1 MVDNPNK
8 YSEMGTGGS
17 LGDIR
22 DDDDF
27 PHAGII
33 KALSDGLGQNYAISG
48 FTATN
53 ISATSVDIAAGKI
66 MRDGKIVDVAGATLT
81 IAAGSGSTGNTYSI
95 LVAPASGGV
104 TRIQGT
110 VKNKTPNVPAGNTII
125 GVLVHTGSN
134 PMQLQYLTVDKS
146 ENHLSIARDNSGTY
160 TEGLTIKS
168 NAGDIE
174 IEALEQDKDIIIKGN
189 DGGVSTTVATF
200 DMSEKTL
207 IVPSKLST
215 NTIQLGYG
223 SGPAKLQVYNTGDNM
238 EIYAAGDSGGNV
250 KILELDA
257 GTDGAEANRIATVTG
272 KLTASLAV
280 EGNTIVKTGGTA
292 AQFLKANGTVDSNT
306 YLTAEADTL
315 DSVTGRGD
323 TTSNSI
329 TVSDI
334 TSVRNQNISY
344 EVVSNGPIT
353 GTKTVVYIET
363 LAGVG
368 NTVALPAPASGNI
381 LYIINLGGVPVTV
394 TGTPLINNGQVGH
407 PKLTGANQITL
418 APFEHITLQAVNDSL
433 TPLQT
438 GHMIISD

>member
-381 LYIINLGGVPVTV
+381 LYINNIGGVP
-394 TGTPLINNGQVGH
+394 NNCDWE
-407 PKLTGANQITL
+407 LL
-418 APFEHITLQAVNDSL
+418 
-433 TPLQT
+433 
-438 GHMIISD
+438 

>member
-17 LGDIR
+17 LNDIR
-22 DDDDF
+22 DDDDY

-95 LVAPASGGV
+95 LVAPASGAI

-110 VKNKTPNVPAGNTII
+110 VKNKTPNVPAGNTIV

-146 ENHLSIARDNSGTY
+146 ENHLSVAWDNSGTY
-160 TEGLTIKS
+160 TEVGTLTGDTNGITMTGLYKLDTLPTATIASADKIILQEPNDS
-168 NAGDIE
+168 DKIKTATAQAIADL
-174 IEALEQDKDIIIKGN
+174 AL
-189 DGGVSTTVATF
+189 TTTTATVAT
-200 DMSEKTL
+200 DDKVL
-207 IVPSKLST
+207 IKDT
-215 NTIQLGYG
+215 ND
-223 SGPAKLQVYNTGDNM
+223 SDNL
-238 EIYAAGDSGGNV
+238 
-250 KILELDA
+250 K
-257 GTDGAEANRIATVTG
+257 TVT
-272 KLTASLAV
+272 
-280 EGNTIVKTGGTA
+280 
-292 AQFLKANGTVDSNT
+292 AQSIANLKAEV
-306 YLTAEADTL
+306 DTL
-315 DSVTGRGD
+315 DTVTGRGN
-323 TTSNSI
+323 TTSNDI
-329 TVSDI
+329 TVGSI
-334 TSVRNQNISY
+334 HSTVNQNISY

-418 APFEHITLQAVNDSL
+418 APFEHIPLQGVNDSL
-433 TPLQT
+433 APLQT
-438 GHMIISD
+438 GHMISD